1 MLAES
6 SDINMLAFFSIFL
19 LAASGGESSGG
30 FMDFYNKYLNYPG
43 LEAWKFINLAIF
55 VAIMAYV
62 LKKPLGEAFKARR
75 EKIRAELIRAEE
87 ERKAALAKLT
97 SAEAR
102 LASLDN
108 ERQLVLNRA
117 KTEADAEA
125 ARILEQTEIEIL
137 KLREQT
143 EGEIDRL
150 AQQTK
155 AELRRFSAEESIRR
169 AEEKLRASIDA
180 NADASLVR
188 SGIQAIGGLS

>member
-1 MLAES
+1 
-6 SDINMLAFFSIFL
+6 MLAFFFDFLIL
-19 LAASGGESSGG
+19 LAASGGEGSGG
-30 FMDFYNKYLNYPG
+30 FMDTYNKYLNYPG

-87 ERKAALAKLT
+87 ERKSALAKLT

-117 KTEADAEA
+117 KLEADAEA
-125 ARILEQTEIEIL
+125 ARILEQTESEVA

-143 EGEIDRL
+143 EGEVARL
-150 AQQTK
+150 TQQTK
-155 AELRRFSAEESIRR
+155 VELKRYSAEESIRR
-169 AEEKLRASIDA
+169 AEAKLRSSIDA
-180 NADASLVR
+180 NADANLVK

>member
-1 MLAES
+1 
-6 SDINMLAFFSIFL
+6 MLAFFFDLLLL
-19 LAASGGESSGG
+19 LAASGGEGSGG
-30 FMDFYNKYLNYPG
+30 FMDTYNKYLNYPG

-62 LKKPLGEAFKARR
+62 LRKPLGEAFKARR

-87 ERKAALAKLT
+87 ERKAALARLT

-117 KTEADAEA
+117 KMEADAEA
-125 ARILEQTEIEIL
+125 ARILEQTEFEIA

-143 EGEIDRL
+143 EGEVARL

-155 AELRRFSAEESIRR
+155 MELKRFSAEESIRR
-169 AEEKLRASIDA
+169 AEQKLRSSIDA
-180 NADASLVR
+180 NADANLVK

>member
-1 MLAES
+1 
-6 SDINMLAFFSIFL
+6 MLAFFYDFL
-19 LAASGGESSGG
+19 ILFAASGGEGQGG

-43 LEAWKFINLAIF
+43 LEAWKFLNLLIFIAILGY
-55 VAIMAYV
+55 I

-75 EKIRAELIRAEE
+75 EAIRGELIRAEE
-87 ERKAALAKLT
+87 ARKAALAKLT

-117 KTEADAEA
+117 KMEADAEK
-125 ARILEQTEIEIL
+125 ARLLEQAESEVA

-143 EGEIDRL
+143 EGEVARL
-150 AQQTK
+150 TQLTK
-155 AELRRFSAEESIRR
+155 AELKRFSAEESVRR
-169 AEEKLRASIDA
+169 AEEKLRSRIDA
-180 NADASLVR
+180 NADANLVK

>member
-1 MLAES
+1 MF
-6 SDINMLAFFSIFL
+6 AFFYSFL
-19 LAASGGESSGG
+19 IILAAAGGEGG
-30 FMDFYNKYLNYPG
+30 GGYMDFYNKYLNYPG
-43 LEAWKFINLAIF
+43 LEFWKFLNLAIF
-55 VAIMAYV
+55 IAILAYV

-75 EKIRAELIRAEE
+75 EAIRAELIRAEE

-117 KTEADAEA
+117 KAEADAEK
-125 ARILEQTEIEIL
+125 ARILEQTELEIA

-143 EGEIDRL
+143 EGEAARL

-155 AELRRFSAEESIRR
+155 VELRRFSAEESIRR
-169 AEEKLRASIDA
+169 AEEKLRSKIDA
-180 NADASLVR
+180 NADAGLVR
-188 SGIQAIGGLS
+188 SGIEAIGGLS